1 MKTLRSFTI
10 FKCMITKTLL
20 FIFIALSTAMQAQVK
35 IEKRYSNHPGAE
47 VKALR
52 QCLDSGFIMVGG
64 DLQAMAIIRT
74 NANGD
79 SIWTKNFDTPPQFGF
94 NIEQCRDSGFIVTG
108 YELNSTCDAFLL
120 KLNADG
126 STAWKQTYGT
136 GNCEWGQAVKQLA
149 DSGYLVVGTKI
160 FRTDK
165 NGNQLWSQTI
175 SNQAMSMII
184 TQDSHVVYTST
195 SSNISSGGWLTKM
208 DLDGNNVWTKSFSN
222 AYFYNNCDNNV
233 AATSDGGYILAARPT
248 NSPGG
253 MLLKTD
259 ASGTVEWTK
268 EFNPG
273 TLGAAMSV
281 IEADSGGYA
290 TCGFWI
296 DTEGAHA
303 YLYRTDE
310 AGDFLWEKQYAKA
323 SGQSLLQTY
332 DGGYAFAGYQENNSG
347 KRKFFLAKIG
357 GHFPLSIAE
366 IETQKFNIYPTLSSG
381 ELYVQCEDCFGNLAQ
396 VFDAQGRNVETIV
409 LAESIDLSHLRAGIY
424 TIVDA
429 KTHGVN
435 RVFLIR

>member
-1 MKTLRSFTI
+1 MKLICTLSLLIWSFAS
-10 FKCMITKTLL
+10 FSQLG
-20 FIFIALSTAMQAQVK
+20 F
-35 IEKRYSNHPGAE
+35 EKRYSNHPGAE

-165 NGNQLWSQTI
+165 NGNQLWSQSI
-175 SNQAMSMII
+175 ANQAMSMII

-248 NSPGG
+248 SSPGG

-303 YLYRTDE
+303 YLYRTDD
-310 AGDFLWEKQYAKA
+310 AGDLLWEKQYAKA

-357 GHFPLSIAE
+357 GHFPLGVSESIP
-366 IETQKFNIYPTLSSG
+366 ETLRIFPTVSIGDFRVDCNACYGQWCSILDQSG
-381 ELYVQCEDCFGNLAQ
+381 KI
-396 VFDAQGRNVETIV
+396 VETTQLRPYLQLNHLAAGMYWIV
-409 LAESIDLSHLRAGIY
+409 GESGFDPAYIIISR
-424 TIVDA
+424 
-429 KTHGVN
+429 
-435 RVFLIR
+435 

>member
-1 MKTLRSFTI
+1 MKTL
-10 FKCMITKTLL
+10 TLTFWL
-20 FIFIALSTAMQAQVK
+20 MAISATLGAQIK
-35 IEKRYSNHPGAE
+35 FEKRYSNHPGAE

-52 QCLDSGFIMVGG
+52 QTADSGFIMVGG
-64 DLQAMAIIRT
+64 DAQAMAIIRT
-74 NANGD
+74 NAYGD
-79 SIWTKNFDTPPQFGF
+79 SIWTKLFDTPPQFGF

-108 YELNSTCDAFLL
+108 YELNSTCDAYLL

-126 STAWKQTYGT
+126 TTAWKQTYGT

-165 NGNQLWSQTI
+165 NGNQLWSQSI

-184 TQDSHVVYTST
+184 TADSHVVYTST

-208 DLDGNNVWTKSFSN
+208 DLDGNNLWTKSYSN

-233 AATSDGGYILAARPT
+233 AQTSDGGFILAARPT

-281 IEADSGGYA
+281 IETDSGGYA

-303 YLYRTDE
+303 YLYRTDD

-323 SGQSLLQTY
+323 SGQSLLQTF

-347 KRKFFLAKIG
+347 KRKFFLAKVG
-357 GHFPLSIAE
+357 GQLLLSITIIKTE
-366 IETQKFNIYPTLSSG
+366 IFNIYPTLSSG
-381 ELYVQCEDCFGNLAQ
+381 VLHVQCEDCIGNTAQ
-396 VFDAQGRNVETIV
+396 IFDTQGRNVETII
-409 LAESIDLSHLRAGIY
+409 LAESIDLSYLNTGIY
-424 TIVDA
+424 TIVDS
-429 KTHGVN
+429 KTHSVS
-435 RVFLIR
+435 RVFLSR